1 MSQLDLAIIADVSAR
16 HVSFL
21 ETGRSRPSPDM
32 VLRLASALGVP
43 LRHVDAMLVA
53 AGHPAVFDSAEG
65 ELPETV
71 HAAIAMLMEHHE
83 PFPLVVVDRAYR
95 VVDANRGTRRMFAAL
110 LGPDRAADPDLNLA
124 LITFDPEGAQPY
136 LANFDEVGRD
146 LLWRIER
153 ELLADPDADE
163 LRELLDRI
171 HALPTVADDWRE
183 VDLSSTSDPALTV
196 HLHRDGLDLRFLVAV
211 TAFEAPQNVAVE
223 ALRIETWFPAD
234 DATADLCRAFAALD
248 DDTGPDGSTST

>member
-83 PFPLVVVDRAYR
+83 PFPLLVVDRTYR
-95 VVDANRGTRRMFAAL
+95 VLHANRGARRMLAAL
-110 LGPDRAADPDLNLA
+110 IGGDPDALPDLNLA
-124 LITFDPEGAQPY
+124 RLTFDPDGARPF
-136 LANFDEVGRD
+136 LVNFDEVGREI
-146 LLWRIER
+146 LWRLQR
-153 ELLADPDADE
+153 EVLADPGADG
-163 LRELLDRI
+163 LRALLDDI
-171 HALPTVADDWRE
+171 LEMPTVSPDWRD
-183 VDLSSTSDPALTV
+183 VNLAMPSDPALVV
-196 HLHRDGLDLRFLVAV
+196 HLARDGVDLRFLIAV
-211 TAFEAPQNVAVE
+211 TAFEAPQNVSVE
-223 ALRIETWFPAD
+223 SLRIETWFPVD
-234 DATADLCRAFAALD
+234 EATAAACRLLAD
-248 DDTGPDGSTST
+248 RPPT